1 MRLARSFGLVVLIGS
16 VVFTGAKA
24 QDLEIPPPAPA
35 PTPTHTDE
43 SYEATH
49 MLTRIVELV
58 REQYVDE
65 SKVSY
70 EELYQSAAKGVLSS
84 LDPHSQFLDEDAFAA
99 MQKDTSGEFSGLG
112 LMVGSKD
119 GAIVVL
125 SSMEGTPSHRAGI
138 LPGDRILKIDGVST
152 EEMSLNQAV
161 KQMKG
166 DKGESIRL
174 TLLRRN
180 EEGEGTVVEPV
191 MQRETIRV
199 ATVREAKILPEE
211 ITGKTR
217 IGYVRLEQFGEHTEE
232 EFADALAKLE
242 AEGMEALVLD
252 LRNNPGGLLD
262 AAVEVAGKFLP
273 PGQVVVSTKGRQAR
287 NSYEYRAASTQRA
300 GDYPLAVLVN
310 SYSASGAEIVAG
322 ALQDL
327 DRAVLIGE
335 TTFGK
340 GSVQSVQSL
349 GNGIGLRLTTAHYYT
364 PSKKVIHEVGV
375 APDIAVPISREEEEQ
390 LQLATRP
397 HLLDDEQKKQLRNL
411 RDTQLE
417 RAVIALKGVNLW
429 TARQQ
434 SRQARNEVQ
443 RQAANKSVPAPAVK
457 Q

>member
-1 MRLARSFGLVVLIGS
+1 MRVAGLSILSLFLLLGLTPWAHTQELESRSAAVTS
-16 VVFTGAKA
+16 
-24 QDLEIPPPAPA
+24 QD
-35 PTPTHTDE
+35 DG
-43 SYEATH
+43 YDATH
-49 MLTRIVELV
+49 MLTRVVELV
-58 REQYVDE
+58 REQYVDQ

-70 EELYQSAAKGVLSS
+70 EELYQAAAKGVLSS
-84 LDPHSQFLDEDAFAA
+84 LDPHSQFLDEDAFSA

-112 LMVGSKD
+112 LMVGAKD
-119 GAIVVL
+119 RAIVVL
-125 SSMEGTPSHRAGI
+125 SAMEGTPSHRAGI

-152 EEMSLNQAV
+152 EDMSLNEAV
-161 KQMKG
+161 KHMKG
-166 DKGESIRL
+166 ENGESIRL

-180 EEGEGTVVEPV
+180 DAGEGTVIEPI

-199 ATVREAKILPEE
+199 ATVRAAKILPEE
-211 ITGKTR
+211 MTGKTR

-232 EFADALAKLE
+232 EFADALGKLE

-262 AAVEVAGKFLP
+262 SAVEVAGKFLP
-273 PGQVVVSTKGRQAR
+273 TGQVIVSTKGRSSR
-287 NSYEYRAASTQRA
+287 NSYEYTAASTQRA

-310 SYSASGAEIVAG
+310 AYSASGAEIVAG

-327 DRAVLIGE
+327 DRAVLVGE

-349 GNGIGLRLTTAHYYT
+349 GEGIGLRLTTAHYYT

-375 APDIAVPISREEEEQ
+375 SPDISVPIGREEEEK

-397 HLLDDEQKKQLRNL
+397 HLLDDEQKEQVRNL

-417 RAVIALKGVNLW
+417 RAVVALKGINLW
-429 TARQQ
+429 AGREQLRNKPEATRQ
-434 SRQARNEVQ
+434 
-443 RQAANKSVPAPAVK
+443 QAANQSLPAPARE

>member
-1 MRLARSFGLVVLIGS
+1 MRPYRHLSFTLLAVVL
-16 VVFTGAKA
+16 FLPRAWA
-24 QDLEIPPPAPA
+24 QELEPQEVSGPY
-35 PTPTHTDE
+35 DE

-65 SKVSY
+65 TKVNY
-70 EELYQSAAKGVLSS
+70 QDLYQAAAKGVLSS
-84 LDPHSQFLDEDAFAA
+84 LDPHSQFLDEDAFSA
-99 MQKDTSGEFSGLG
+99 MQKDTRGEFSGLG
-112 LMVGSKD
+112 LMVGAKE
-119 GAIVVL
+119 GFIVVL
-125 SSMEGTPSHRAGI
+125 SAMEDTPSHRAGI

-152 EEMSLNQAV
+152 EGMSLNQAV
-161 KQMKG
+161 KRMKG
-166 DKGESIRL
+166 NKGDAIKL

-180 EEGEGTVVEPV
+180 DEGEGTVLEPTL
-191 MQRETIRV
+191 QRETIRV
-199 ATVREAKILPEE
+199 ATVREAKILPAEL
-211 ITGKTR
+211 TGKTR
-217 IGYVRLEQFGEHTEE
+217 VGYIRLEQFGEHTEE
-232 EFADALAKLE
+232 EFTDALTKLE
-242 AEGMEALVLD
+242 AEGMESLILD

-273 PGQVVVSTKGRQAR
+273 PGQVIVSTKGRRAR
-287 NSYEYRAASTQRA
+287 NDYEYRAAGTHRA
-300 GDYPLAVLVN
+300 GEYPVAVLVN
-310 SYSASGAEIVAG
+310 AYSASGAEIVAG

-349 GNGIGLRLTTAHYYT
+349 GESIGLRLTTAHYYT

-375 APDIAVPISREEEEQ
+375 APDISVPISREEEEK

-397 HLLDDEQKKQLRNL
+397 HLLDDEQKEQIRNL

-417 RAVIALKGVNLW
+417 RAVVAIKGVNLW
-429 TARQQ
+429 QGRQRTMQ
-434 SRQARNEVQ
+434 KQAAVQ
-443 RQAANKSVPAPAVK
+443 QQAANNAVPPAVS